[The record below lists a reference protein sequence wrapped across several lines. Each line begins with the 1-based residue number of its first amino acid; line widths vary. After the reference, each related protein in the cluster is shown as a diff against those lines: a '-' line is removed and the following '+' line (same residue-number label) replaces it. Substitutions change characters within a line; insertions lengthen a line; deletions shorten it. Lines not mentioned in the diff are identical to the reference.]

1 MTRRGHLQIDVIDD
15 AGLDRDATTT
25 TTSSPAPAGEVTP
38 LILLGPSSSDDGGN
52 NSRVRRRKRRL
63 LGTNDDDGDGDDDDD
78 DDGDDDDDD
87 GDDDGGRTAGGGGD
101 KASAFRTSLN
111 VAKFSMGTGTLALPF
126 ASERGGL
133 VFNAVGLFLI
143 GAWDYYMSLL
153 LLGCLDLLP
162 SGEEDEEHDDDDDGR
177 RRPSSSSAVEDR
189 GEGGTR
195 GFRGT
200 DDDDAAP
207 GGGGRTTR
215 TPPSY
220 GGGDT
225 TVDSTPPPPPPPP
238 GTTAYGRVAWYA
250 LGPVGLLVLDALMLS
265 LLFGLV
271 VAYEAAMSSFLS
283 GTPLSTGSG
292 GLDLLIPNIIVVV
305 LSCVPDVGWLGNFSG
320 IGLMALAMSFV
331 ILSWQG
337 FSENGC
343 GGFRDVMSLSLWP
356 AGLAEA
362 SSWFGVAVFSYG
374 VAPFVFNF
382 RDSMEDPRG
391 VGRAVRVGLLAVYV
405 GYVVMSNGMR
415 VLFSPSHVFDGDVL
429 QAMPDS
435 WISLSVR
442 LLMTLVV
449 ALTTP
454 LVVVPCGELIE
465 GKLGMAD
472 NDDDDDDDGRRRHRH
487 RRLATERVLV
497 RILICLSCM
506 AFSEYVPNGFVDL
519 VSFIG
524 CFCGA
529 TTGFVLPPLFRLKLS
544 SVDGKPWSSR
554 EGMDRERMC
563 DVGALMLAVV
573 ATSITSALTF
583 RELIGKV
590 ATE

>member
-1 MTRRGHLQIDVIDD
+1 MTLRGHLQIDVIDD

-25 TTSSPAPAGEVTP
+25 TTTFSPAPAGEVTP
-38 LILLGPSSSDDGGN
+38 LILLGPSSSDDGGD

-63 LGTNDDDGDGDDDDD
+63 LGTNDDENDDENGD
-78 DDGDDDDDD
+78 
-87 GDDDGGRTAGGGGD
+87 DDDGGRTAGGGGD

-111 VAKFSMGTGTLALPF
+111 VAKFCMGTGTLALPF

-162 SGEEDEEHDDDDDGR
+162 SEEEDEEHDDDDDGR
-177 RRPSSSSAVEDR
+177 RRPSSSSSSSSAVEDR

-215 TPPSY
+215 TAPSY

-292 GLDLLIPNIIVVV
+292 GLDLLIPNIVVVV

-382 RDSMEDPRG
+382 RDSMEDPRD
-391 VGRAVRVGLLAVYV
+391 VGRAVRVGLLAVCV

-472 NDDDDDDDGRRRHRH
+472 NDDDDDDDDDGRRRHR
-487 RRLATERVLV
+487 RLAPERVLV

-524 CFCGA
+524 CFSGA

-544 SVDGKPWSSR
+544 SADGKPLSSR